1 MTPKSS
7 EVSRVAAALVAR
19 IVGGDYAPGL
29 RLPAE
34 VDLAKELACGR
45 STVREAL
52 RQLVGL
58 GLVRSRR
65 GSGAHVLDFRREGT
79 PELLPAYVLAGR
91 FDQPPLVLAREMLR
105 MRTLM
110 AVEAVHLA
118 ALYAEPPLTDV
129 RALLAERPV
138 DALAHTRRE
147 LAVFR
152 ALVRGSKV
160 WPAVWLANAFFGPL
174 DALLEV
180 LVPLV
185 GGAPP
190 GSERELARVVDRIEA
205 KDEPGATSAV
215 RAYFDRADAKLL
227 VVLEKQLGAGLARP
241 PKASPVA
248 PTKRRNVS

>member
-1 MTPKSS
+1 
-7 EVSRVAAALVAR
+7 
-19 IVGGDYAPGL
+19 
-29 RLPAE
+29 
-34 VDLAKELACGR
+34 
-45 STVREAL
+45 
-52 RQLVGL
+52 
-58 GLVRSRR
+58 VRSF
-65 GSGAHVLDFRREGT
+65 A
-79 PELLPAYVLAGR
+79 
-91 FDQPPLVLAREMLR
+91 
-105 MRTLM
+105 
-110 AVEAVHLA
+110 
-118 ALYAEPPLTDV
+118 
-129 RALLAERPV
+129 
-138 DALAHTRRE
+138 
-147 LAVFR
+147 
-152 ALVRGSKV
+152 GSKV